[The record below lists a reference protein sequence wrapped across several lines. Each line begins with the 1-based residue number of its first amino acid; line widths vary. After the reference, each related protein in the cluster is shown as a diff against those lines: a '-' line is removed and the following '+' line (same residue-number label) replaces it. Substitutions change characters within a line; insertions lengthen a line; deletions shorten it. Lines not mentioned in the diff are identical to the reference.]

1 MNQAQDIP
9 QEITMALKD
18 AGFRQELFKSK
29 DPKDKLERKLGLT
42 LPQGVKLGA
51 RQGDRTS
58 ELLTRLQSAQ
68 SGEFEC
74 DYLFRDGYT
83 VTVCRQ
89 GGRIVVLE
97 IVYD

>member
-1 MNQAQDIP
+1 MTQAQDIP
-9 QEITMALKD
+9 QEITRALKD

-42 LPQGVKLGA
+42 LPQGVKVGA
-51 RQGDRTS
+51 RQGDRQA
-58 ELLTRLQSAQ
+58 ELLARTQSVQ
-68 SGEFEC
+68 SEELEC
-74 DYLFRDGYT
+74 DFLFRDGYT